1 MADTDD
7 NGGGELAP
15 LGIIKKARLDRAQ
28 QPGETSRVRDVAETG
43 KSRGQE
49 IPPTLFKYAING
61 NGRHDLDYY
70 STDVLLVC
78 QSLVC
83 MARGSTS
90 MRRSGRNTK
99 SQGVQGPQER
109 SSRWMRVQL
118 RAGRPRQSD
127 IDELSRRGARRLGGG
142 ALHRSPR
149 QSRENMKQV
158 SVRSIFG
165 SSTHHPCLSTL
176 GGRSRHIHAM
186 RWMGWGRPFSR
197 GRSGC
202 RADKRAWQQ
211 L

>member
-1 MADTDD
+1 MRKKRGCRGSGVVSGMADTDD

-28 QPGETSRVRDVAETG
+28 QSGETSRVRDVAETG

-109 SSRWMRVQL
+109 SSRWMRVL
-118 RAGRPRQSD
+118 AACWPASPVRY
-127 IDELSRRGARRLGGG
+127 RRVISARSKE
-142 ALHRSPR
+142 A
-149 QSRENMKQV
+149 
-158 SVRSIFG
+158 
-165 SSTHHPCLSTL
+165 
-176 GGRSRHIHAM
+176 
-186 RWMGWGRPFSR
+186 R
-197 GRSGC
+197 GRC
-202 RADKRAWQQ
+202 AP
-211 L
+211 